1 MVQVRK
7 SAVRDAILASAYRQ
21 FSRRGY
27 ARTTVAAIAAGAGV
41 SDANL
46 YVYFGSKLEL
56 LFGVYEPW
64 LRERIGRLEQR
75 VAAART
81 PRGKLSLLVETLW
94 RKLPADD
101 NGFTNNLMQALS
113 SLERRA
119 AYRPTLLRW
128 VERRIEALL
137 AAILPAARWRALRRG
152 RVAHTL
158 MMAQDGFAMA
168 YHLGE
173 RNPCSD
179 AAIALMVDVLLGN
192 SAGRSRAATPGAAAS
207 SRSAAR
213 PPSGRSRARG

>member
-64 LRERIGRLEQR
+64 LRGRIHRLETR
-75 VAAART
+75 IAAARA
-81 PRGKLSLLVETLW
+81 PRRRLRLLVETLW
-94 RKLPADD
+94 RELPADD

-113 SLERRA
+113 ALERRE

-137 AAILPAARWRALRRG
+137 AATLPPARWRVLRRG
-152 RVAHTL
+152 RVAHAL

-168 YHLGE
+168 CHLGE

-179 AAIALMVDVLLGN
+179 ATIAMMVDVLLGN
-192 SAGRSRAATPGAAAS
+192 GAGRGRVATPGAAAS
-207 SRSAAR
+207 SRTAAR
-213 PPSGRSRARG
+213 APSGRSRARG

>member
-64 LRERIGRLEQR
+64 LRERIRRLEQR
-75 VAAART
+75 IAAARS
-81 PRGKLSLLVETLW
+81 PRRRLGLLVEALW
-94 RKLPADD
+94 RELPADD
-101 NGFTNNLMQALS
+101 NGFTNNLLQALS
-113 SLERRA
+113 ALERRE

-137 AAILPAARWRALRRG
+137 AATLPPARWRVLRRG

-168 YHLGE
+168 CHLGE

-179 AAIALMVDVLLGN
+179 ATIAMMVEVLLGN
-192 SAGRSRAATPGAAAS
+192 SAGRGATAGAAAS
-207 SRSAAR
+207 SRSAVRA
-213 PPSGRSRARG
+213 PSGRSRARG